1 MDFTASSPSRS
12 FSSWL
17 NGLWLD
23 LSRSKKDQP
32 KPQVVIYGHDSK
44 AGLQIYR
51 WTKGI
56 DSGCVSGGKLTALI
70 LNAKG
75 QQEIVSV
82 GCENH
87 RD

>member
-1 MDFTASSPSRS
+1 
-12 FSSWL
+12 
-17 NGLWLD
+17 
-23 LSRSKKDQP
+23 
-32 KPQVVIYGHDSK
+32 VVIYGHDSK